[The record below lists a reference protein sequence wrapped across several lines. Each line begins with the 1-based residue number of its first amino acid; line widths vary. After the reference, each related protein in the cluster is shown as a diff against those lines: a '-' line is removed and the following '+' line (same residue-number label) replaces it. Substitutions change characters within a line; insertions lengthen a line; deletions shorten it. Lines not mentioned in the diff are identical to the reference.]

1 MVRGLKDLEDIIQII
16 FTDFDLGP
24 NGWLF
29 TGRNGSAD
37 RDPLY
42 GFAGLKQLYLKA
54 DPEYT
59 GRYTVPTLWDKKTE
73 TIVNNESAEIIRML
87 YTEFDDFI
95 EPMYRESNKNG
106 KGLYPEHLRKEID
119 EMNEWVYNTVNNGV
133 YKCGFATTQ
142 EAYDANVYPLFQSLD
157 RLEAHLS
164 NPTACHGGPFLFG
177 SHITEAD
184 IRLYTTLA
192 RFDSAYHTIF
202 LCNLKSIRTDYP
214 RLSRW
219 LRRIYHNAS
228 ELPKGKVFKETTLP
242 EVYRYG
248 YTTARARQ
256 IYGKVDTNN
265 APVQPRGP
273 IEPYGPWTDDDE
285 DIDRGRLVALK
296 AIQQASGSDTNG
308 TATPTSSTVAT
319 DLSGLSLGSNGTGNG
334 TAVGQTTRSGKVDLT
349 PDVRATRTAT
359 SGIPNMGSFVTTGG
373 SPTGSGTVGTG
384 GSSYGATTGDGV
396 EADGDIDPRRKLTR
410 RTTTQYEDENAKWYK
425 AAKKA
430 EKKKGAP
437 NVHLA
442 L

>member
-1 MVRGLKDLEDIIQII
+1 MVRALKDLENVIQII
-16 FTDFDLGP
+16 LTDFDLTE

-29 TGRNGSAD
+29 TGRNGSAE

-95 EPMYRESNKNG
+95 DPMYREVNKNG
-106 KGLYPEHLRKEID
+106 RGFYPDHLQKEID
-119 EMNEWVYNTVNNGV
+119 EMNDWVYNTVNNGV

-142 EAYDANVYPLFQSLD
+142 EAYDANVFPLFQSLD

-164 NPTACHGGPFLFG
+164 NPVACHGGPFLFG

-184 IRLYTTLA
+184 IRLYTTIA
-192 RFDSAYHTIF
+192 RFDAAYYVIF
-202 LCNLKSIRTDYP
+202 LCNLKSIRHDYP

-219 LRRIYHNAS
+219 LRRLYHNAS
-228 ELPKGKVFKETTLP
+228 EVPKGKVFKETTFP
-242 EVYRYG
+242 DIYRLG
-248 YTTARARQ
+248 YTNARNRQ
-256 IYGKVDTNN
+256 IFGSLDKSTSRV
-265 APVQPRGP
+265 VPRGP
-273 IEPYGPWTDDDE
+273 VNCYGTWTDEDE
-285 DIDRGRLVALK
+285 EIDRGRLVALK
-296 AIQQASGSDTNG
+296 AIQERSGSDTNG

-319 DLSGLSLGSNGTGNG
+319 DLSNLSLNTKTKNG
-334 TAVGQTTRSGKVDLT
+334 TAGKIDLS
-349 PDVRATRTAT
+349 PEVRAARSSTF
-359 SGIPNMGSFVTTGG
+359 GMPNMGSFVTSGT
-373 SPTGSGTVGTG
+373 SPSGSGTVGVSPGAT
-384 GSSYGATTGDGV
+384 SYGASTGDGV
-396 EADGDIDPRRKLTR
+396 EAGGDIDPKRKLTR
-410 RTTTQYEDENAKWYK
+410 RTTTTYEDENAKWYK

>member
-1 MVRGLKDLEDIIQII
+1 MIQII
-16 FTDFDLGP
+16 FTDFDLTE

-54 DPEYT
+54 DPNYT

-95 EPMYRESNKNG
+95 DPMYREVNKG
-106 KGLYPEHLRKEID
+106 GRGFYPDHLRKEID

-142 EAYDANVYPLFQSLD
+142 EAYDANVFPLFQSLD

-164 NPTACHGGPFLFG
+164 NPVACHGGPFLFG

-192 RFDSAYHTIF
+192 RFDAAYYVIF
-202 LCNLKSIRTDYP
+202 LCNIKSIRHDYP

-219 LRRIYHNAS
+219 LRRLYYNVS
-228 ELPKGKVFKETTLP
+228 EIPKGKVFKETTHP
-242 EVYRYG
+242 EIYRYG
-248 YTTARARQ
+248 YTNARGRQ
-256 IYGKVDTNN
+256 VFGKLDGKQPLV
-265 APVQPRGP
+265 VPRGP
-273 IEPYGPWTDDDE
+273 VNVFDSWTEDDE

-296 AIQQASGSDTNG
+296 AIQAQSGSDTNG
-308 TATPTSSTVAT
+308 TATPTSSSVAT
-319 DLSGLSLGSNGTGNG
+319 DLSNLSIKNGTGAPAG
-334 TAVGQTTRSGKVDLT
+334 EVTKSGKVDLT
-349 PDVRATRTAT
+349 PEVRAARSAT
-359 SGIPNMGSFVTTGG
+359 FGMPNMGSFVTSGA
-373 SPTGSGTVGTG
+373 SPTGSGTVGASPGAT
-384 GSSYGATTGDGV
+384 SYGASTGDGV
-396 EADGDIDPRRKLTR
+396 EAGGDIDPRRKLTR